1 MKKIMKIAV
10 MIGLLVIGGAGVY
23 AMTRYY
29 LAKSVTSKFT
39 KKHIFTFDLS
49 TELTPEEIGPGDS
62 FRVNPT
68 VYNDATEEMYVFLS
82 LDMPLV
88 SEIALYSYEI
98 NDDSWIMVEEA
109 GGTVVYAYASNET
122 MTPLPSGDTTTVLT
136 DQMSM
141 IDIRNAEYGAIDDI
155 NFTIT
160 GYGIGTE
167 EVTTDPNEAW
177 VYCKEIG
184 ELRQSS

>member
-10 MIGLLVIGGAGVY
+10 MLGLLVIGGAGAY
-23 AMTRYY
+23 AMTQYY
-29 LAKSVTSKFT
+29 LAKSITSEFT

-62 FRVNPT
+62 FHVNPT
-68 VYNDATEEMYVFLS
+68 VYNNATEEMYVFLS

-88 SEIALYSYEI
+88 YETALYSYEI
-98 NDDSWIMVEEA
+98 NDDSWIMIEEA

-122 MTPLPSGDTTTVLT
+122 MTPLPLGEITTVPT

-141 IDIRNAEYGAIDDI
+141 IDISNADYAAIDDI

-167 EVTTDPNEAW
+167 EVATDPNEAW

>member
-29 LAKSVTSKFT
+29 LAKSVTSEFT

-88 SEIALYSYEI
+88 SETALYSYEI
-98 NDDSWIMVEEA
+98 DNDSWIMVEKA

-122 MTPLPSGDTTTVLT
+122 MTPLPSGDTTTALT

-141 IDIRNAEYGAIDDI
+141 RDISNADYAAIEDI

-160 GYGIGTE
+160 GYGMGTE
-167 EVTTDPNEAW
+167 EVITDPNEAW
-177 VYCKEIG
+177 VYCKAIG
-184 ELRQSS
+184 ESIQRS

>member
-29 LAKSVTSKFT
+29 MAKSVSSEFT

-88 SEIALYSYEI
+88 SETALYSYEI

-122 MTPLPSGDTTTVLT
+122 MTPLPSGDTTTALT

-141 IDIRNAEYGAIDDI
+141 IDIRNAEYAAIDDI
-155 NFTIT
+155 NFSIT

-167 EVTTDPNEAW
+167 EVATDPNEAW
-177 VYCKEIG
+177 VYCKAIG
-184 ELRQSS
+184 ESIQRS

>member
-29 LAKSVTSKFT
+29 LAKSVTSEFT

-49 TELTPEEIGPGDS
+49 TGLTPEEIGPGDS
-62 FRVNPT
+62 FHVNPT

-88 SEIALYSYEI
+88 SETALYSYEI

-122 MTPLPSGDTTTVLT
+122 MTPLPSGDTTTALT

-141 IDIRNAEYGAIDDI
+141 IDISNADYAAIDDI
-155 NFTIT
+155 NFSIT

-177 VYCKEIG
+177 VYCKAIG
-184 ELRQSS
+184 ESIQRS

>member
-29 LAKSVTSKFT
+29 LAKSVTSEFS

-68 VYNDATEEMYVFLS
+68 VYNDATEEMYIFLS

-88 SEIALYSYEI
+88 SETALYSYET

-122 MTPLPSGDTTTVLT
+122 MTPLPSGDTTTALT

-141 IDIRNAEYGAIDDI
+141 IDIRNAEYAAIDDI
-155 NFTIT
+155 NFSIT

-167 EVTTDPNEAW
+167 EVTTDPKEAW
-177 VYCKEIG
+177 VYCKAIG
-184 ELRQSS
+184 ESIQSS

>member
-29 LAKSVTSKFT
+29 LAKSVTSEFT

-109 GGTVVYAYASNET
+109 GGTVVYAYASNDI
-122 MTPLPSGDTTTVLT
+122 MTPLSLGELTTALT

-141 IDIRNAEYGAIDDI
+141 KDISNAEYAAIDDI

-160 GYGIGTE
+160 GYGMGTE
-167 EVTTDPNEAW
+167 EVTTDPNDAW
-177 VYCKEIG
+177 VYCKAIG
-184 ELRQSS
+184 ESIQSS

>member
-29 LAKSVTSKFT
+29 LAKSVSSEFT

-88 SEIALYSYEI
+88 SETALYSYEI

-141 IDIRNAEYGAIDDI
+141 IDIRNAEYAAIDDI
-155 NFTIT
+155 NFSIT

-167 EVTTDPNEAW
+167 EVTTDPKEAW
-177 VYCKEIG
+177 VYCKAIG
-184 ELRQSS
+184 ESIQRS